1 MLPLPTNSDF
11 VMIRLFFFVY
21 LQMKKWPSIQGYEA
35 GGMLERETSKSS

>member
-11 VMIRLFFFVY
+11 VMIRLFFVY

>member
-11 VMIRLFFFVY
+11 VMIRLLFFVY

-35 GGMLERETSKSS
+35 GEMLERETSKSS